1 MGVKAEPATPK
12 RRKPERA
19 EETEP
24 EKASE
29 DETEKPVAM
38 SSKPGKAATAK
49 AKPEKADLPPPPKA
63 AWSDMAYQLKKLKN
77 SGKGGEMLKAWDEA
91 QAKGQLA
98 KRQFYYNVFLLD
110 ANASKK
116 EIHKSSLERLTDEST
131 KLKGWVTKWEVG
143 KLHGADPAMPNFEAL
158 CDAAC
163 EGLKS
168 RDHEV
173 EAWAKLGIQQYYLE
187 KRMMDKEKH
196 SNESLTQAKQ
206 QVEVEEQEDF
216 ERVERALM
224 ADPTTNQVVL
234 GKKNKPV
241 KALELDKKP
250 EPEKADEA
258 WKKCVEDFSKPV
270 KALSAAKD
278 KLVLLKKSLEKA
290 APSSQLT
297 ATLEELNSLELKM
310 EEKKLHWMD
319 ARSALPAQAPDDFSQ
334 QMAKVKADKQACEDD
349 LKGLNKAIC
358 PHKMWAKNA
367 GLI

>member
-1 MGVKAEPATPK
+1 MGGHKRPAAMGVKAEPATPK

-91 QAKGQLA
+91 QSKGQLA

-116 EIHKSSLERLTDEST
+116 EIHKASLERLTDEST

-168 RDHEV
+168 R
-173 EAWAKLGIQQYYLE
+173 
-187 KRMMDKEKH
+187 KR
-196 SNESLTQAKQ
+196 
-206 QVEVEEQEDF
+206 
-216 ERVERALM
+216 
-224 ADPTTNQVVL
+224 P
-234 GKKNKPV
+234 
-241 KALELDKKP
+241 
-250 EPEKADEA
+250 
-258 WKKCVEDFSKPV
+258 
-270 KALSAAKD
+270 
-278 KLVLLKKSLEKA
+278 
-290 APSSQLT
+290 
-297 ATLEELNSLELKM
+297 
-310 EEKKLHWMD
+310 
-319 ARSALPAQAPDDFSQ
+319 
-334 QMAKVKADKQACEDD
+334 
-349 LKGLNKAIC
+349 
-358 PHKMWAKNA
+358 
-367 GLI
+367 